1 MKNEVTASFTWP
13 VAGNN
18 ATYHMLPNGFRQNKT
33 AVWPGAG
40 TVTRIQVETSS
51 AAPVTWNQ
59 LTVHNCHTN
68 YKKVPTFSVPLD
80 ADVDN
85 GAMEVGTFSTQRLH
99 NDNVAL
105 ETFTVTYRG
114 ATTAALAMDVSA
126 ANLQAA
132 LEGLSTIG
140 AGNVVVAGTNVSTD
154 PYRIVLRRVPGSR
167 PFELLTITDSAGLT
181 STIAQLPSFNPYG
194 AGTVTGITLAN
205 CVDWDSKAFLAGATS
220 LPTTE
225 TYVLP
230 MTFEMC
236 VPCPYG
242 ILVRGI
248 ASADLT
254 AAVRVNVTYIPGTS
268 GWRYFNESRF
278 ALAG

>member
-13 VAGNN
+13 VAGTNT
-18 ATYHMLPNGFRQNKT
+18 TYHMLPNGFRQNKT

-40 TVTRIQVETSS
+40 TVTRIEVETSS
-51 AAPVTWNQ
+51 AAPITWNQ

-85 GAMEVGTFSTQRLH
+85 GAMEVGSFYTQRLH
-99 NDNVAL
+99 NTNAAG
-105 ETFTVTYRG
+105 TYTVTWRG
-114 ATTAALAMDVSA
+114 ATTAAIAFGATA
-126 ANLQAA
+126 ATLQAA

-140 AGNVVVAGTNVSTD
+140 AGNAVVAGTNVSTD
-154 PYRIVLRRVPGSR
+154 PFRIILRRSQGGP
-167 PFELLTITDSAGLT
+167 PDALLTITDAGGNA
-181 STIAQLPSFNPYG
+181 STIAQLPSFNAYG

-205 CVDWDSKAFLAGATS
+205 NVDWDSKAF
-220 LPTTE
+220 E
-225 TYVLP
+225 TYDFGGTPALFVKP